1 MSTDDETSRLPAE
14 AWVWLEPDEQAAV
27 NDGTIPVA
35 RAESCPESANDPRTV
50 IVVEDE

>member
-1 MSTDDETSRLPAE
+1 V
-14 AWVWLEPDEQAAV
+14 WVRLEPDEQAAAD
-27 NDGTIPVA
+27 DGTIPVA